1 MSANSFILPFD
12 SPDATPGAVGGKGA
26 NLSLMT
32 RAYFPAPP
40 GFLITTKAYRAFV
53 QVNDLQKQVLDL
65 ANNQTETS
73 EKRSAAV
80 RQLFANGNMPSIL

>member
-12 SPDATPGAVGGKGA
+12 SLDATPGAVGGKGA

-40 GFLITTKAYRAFV
+40 GFLIWDGRVLVLPMLIARRRSGRGNSLAFGE
-53 QVNDLQKQVLDL
+53 NKG
-65 ANNQTETS
+65 AKFN
-73 EKRSAAV
+73 A
-80 RQLFANGNMPSIL
+80 